1 MQLIITVLVMVI
13 YAALI
18 SLRAGRAMEE
28 QAAIRPL
35 LAGGGVLI
43 IMAGYA
49 WSKGDIEVFYDL
61 VVWFTLC
68 AIPVYL
74 RGAMLLLYQIEQ
86 DKATAAEEELR
97 RYSIPRDIEQERE
110 YDSA

>member
-35 LAGGGVLI
+35 LAGWRRSHHHGR
-43 IMAGYA
+43 
-49 WSKGDIEVFYDL
+49 
-61 VVWFTLC
+61 LC
-68 AIPVYL
+68 
-74 RGAMLLLYQIEQ
+74 ME
-86 DKATAAEEELR
+86 
-97 RYSIPRDIEQERE
+97 
-110 YDSA
+110 

>member
-1 MQLIITVLVMVI
+1 
-13 YAALI
+13 
-18 SLRAGRAMEE
+18 
-28 QAAIRPL
+28 
-35 LAGGGVLI
+35 
-43 IMAGYA
+43 MAGYA